1 MTDRPTADA
10 APAAGA
16 PHRSRGRRLGAVVLP
31 AIAGAA
37 LAAVAAGMQW
47 WSAEYL
53 DALTGPITV
62 TLSGAACVPELI
74 PLALVGLAGLGAALA
89 TAGPLRRLVGIVLF
103 AAGATIAVR
112 SAVAL
117 GAAPAGLAGSLT
129 RPAELV
135 GEAGLSPAGP
145 VLATT
150 GGLLMAVAGVL
161 VIAGV
166 GARPLGSKYK
176 RTQRSGDRRPDARP
190 AGAAADPADW
200 WKALDAGA
208 DPTEAPAARDGAGGA
223 GGEPAVV
230 TRTGPDGVADTGSDD
245 TASGPPVTTG
255 THSVN
260 RADGGTRTAGPSA
273 RAGADGGAGS
283 TGTVSEQTS
292 RDGYH
297 DPNAPPDLTGGAAGR
312 GA

>member
-16 PHRSRGRRLGAVVLP
+16 PDRSRGRRLGAVILP

-53 DALTGPITV
+53 DALSGPITV

-89 TAGPLRRLVGIVLF
+89 TSGPLRRLVGIVLF

-112 SAVAL
+112 SALSL

-145 VLATT
+145 ILAMI
-150 GGLLMAVAGVL
+150 GGLLITVAGVL

-166 GARPLGSKYK
+166 GARPLGSRYE
-176 RTQRSGDRRPDARP
+176 RSQRSAGRRSEARP
-190 AGAAADPADW
+190 AGGATDPADW

-208 DPTEAPAARDGAGGA
+208 DPTEAPATTDGAGD
-223 GGEPAVV
+223 EPAVI
-230 TRTGPDGVADTGSDD
+230 TRADPDGLADTGSDD
-245 TASGPPVTTG
+245 TASGPPVTAG

-260 RADGGTRTAGPSA
+260 WADGGTATAGPSA